1 VADRVAALAPAVD
14 LGAVVEAVDLG
25 AVVEAVE
32 QLHAS
37 AARATNAIP
46 KPFTQGTIAS
56 RSSYQGAAWL
66 RSAVPGQA

>member
-1 VADRVAALAPAVD
+1 MAEIVWGLD
-14 LGAVVEAVDLG
+14 VEAELGLVD
-25 AVVEAVE
+25 VEAELGLLVDGVE